1 MYKNRARIQ
10 IFTKKCKNYSV
21 WTNKIVTPMLIEMG
35 PEFHCFEGK
44 ELKTNVY
51 KIGPEFQCL

>member
-1 MYKNRARIQ
+1 
-10 IFTKKCKNYSV
+10 
-21 WTNKIVTPMLIEMG
+21 MLIEMG

-51 KIGPEFQCL
+51 KIGPEFQCLLKIELEF